1 MLRNI
6 KIGQR
11 LLLGFGLLVAISV
24 LVGASAYYRLT
35 EIKAN
40 LHNLAERRLPAALLA
55 GEMNREFLLI
65 RLNTINLLVQQ
76 DSSSRSALI
85 QALTDA
91 KTAYLA
97 AETAAEIYH
106 KSAAGRATFDKVLA
120 ASDDYNNLH
129 QQLMTLLEAGQ
140 FEEALKFRDARFANA
155 SKQMT
160 DALTGLADYQR
171 NTGKKQ
177 AVEADASIQAA
188 ELTILFALI
197 VALVAG
203 IGLAIIFSRSLT
215 GPMAAAVAAS
225 ETIAQ
230 GDLSQPLSDQAADEA
245 GALIRAMAKMQQQL
259 RNTIDDISKSASQ
272 LTVTAEELH
281 TVTDNSAATMSQ
293 QSSEVDMAATAVT
306 ELTTAIEE
314 VARNAAATSNNSAKA
329 DDTAKTGQQQVE
341 KTIGAI
347 QQLELELQQ
356 AQGGVQQLSERVNQ
370 IGSVLDVIR
379 AIAEQTNL
387 LALNA
392 AIEAARAGESGR
404 GFAVVADE
412 VRALAHRTQESTK
425 QIEVTIHTVQQ
436 ETAQTVVA
444 MGHSSQRATDT
455 LQLARQAGDALQQI
469 TAAIGQISDQNM
481 TIASAAEEQA
491 TVAREVDRNLLNIRD
506 LSAQTAAG
514 ADETRASSESLAQL
528 AEHLD
533 TLVREFKV

>member
-1 MLRNI
+1 MLRTM

-24 LVGASAYYRLT
+24 LVGATAYYRLT
-35 EIKAN
+35 EINTN

-65 RLNTINLLVQQ
+65 RLNTVNMLVQRDAASQ
-76 DSSSRSALI
+76 ASFR
-85 QALTDA
+85 QALTEA
-91 KTAYLA
+91 QQAYKT
-97 AETAAEIYH
+97 AETAAENFH
-106 KSAAGRATFDKVLA
+106 KTPAGRATFEKVLTA
-120 ASDDYNNLH
+120 RDQYNTLH
-129 QQLMTLLEAGQ
+129 QQLMTLLNAGQ
-140 FEEALKFRDARFANA
+140 FDEALAFRDDRFAQA
-155 SKQMT
+155 SKNMT
-160 DALTGLADYQR
+160 AALTGLADYQR
-171 NTGKKQ
+171 STGQKQ
-177 AVEADASIQAA
+177 AELASASIHSA
-188 ELTILFALI
+188 ELTILISGL
-197 VALVAG
+197 VALLAG
-203 IGLAIIFSRSLT
+203 IGLAVVFSRSLT
-215 GPMAAAVAAS
+215 GPMSIAVQAS
-225 ETIAQ
+225 ETIAS
-230 GDLSQPLSDQAADEA
+230 GDLSRQLADDAADEA

-259 RNTIDDISKSASQ
+259 RQTIDDISKSASQ
-272 LTVTAEELH
+272 LSVTSEELH
-281 TVTDNSAATMSQ
+281 TVTDNSAETMNQ

-329 DDTAKTGQQQVE
+329 DDTAKTGQRQVE
-341 KTIGAI
+341 KTISAI

-455 LQLARQAGDALQQI
+455 LQLARQAGEALQQI
-469 TAAIGQISDQNM
+469 TTAIGQISDQNM

-514 ADETRASSESLAQL
+514 AEETRASSEALAEL

-533 TLVREFKV
+533 GLVREFKV